1 MLEASAQCG
10 TRHAM
15 ERLIFAPGSL
25 RASPP
30 RTSAARWRSS
40 QRGEVGMALRKVEAL
55 FLAIPIAAIAAI
67 MFSAMNEAVD
77 SGATFQGKV
86 LGCSRLGRGLGLR
99 LCTVDIGNSKEIHAR
114 AQHAKP

>member
-1 MLEASAQCG
+1 
-10 TRHAM
+10 
-15 ERLIFAPGSL
+15 
-25 RASPP
+25 
-30 RTSAARWRSS
+30 
-40 QRGEVGMALRKVEAL
+40 MALRKVEAL

-114 AQHAKP
+114 AQHAKPDDVVTVSKMVTKITGTVFYVIRDPGL